1 MKGAKTASNN
11 FLVLCFSVYNSGE
24 IPRTAAP
31 QHAGRGCATW
41 CNLLTVRHK
50 MDSRQLEHV
59 WSEVETSM
67 QGKERTQRLL
77 DQKQQEEW

>member
-1 MKGAKTASNN
+1 
-11 FLVLCFSVYNSGE
+11 
-24 IPRTAAP
+24 
-31 QHAGRGCATW
+31 
-41 CNLLTVRHK
+41 

-77 DQKQQEEW
+77 DQKQQEEWNLLLAWKCVQYVG